1 LWKGIHGNGKNTY
14 KMKIQEFALKISI
27 TVCPSHIVEPLHL
40 KKWWR
45 QRGVG
50 ELEKWFVSGKAI
62 DYNYEIDWKKIS
74 DHKKSMWYDSQN
86 FQINMG
92 HEYSKRQG

>member
-1 LWKGIHGNGKNTY
+1 
-14 KMKIQEFALKISI
+14 MKIQEFALNASL

-50 ELEKWFVSGKAI
+50 ELEKWFVSGNTI
-62 DYNYEIDWKKIS
+62 HYNDEIDWKKIS
-74 DHKKSMWYDSQN
+74 DHKKSLWYDSQN

-92 HEYSKRQG
+92 HEYSQRKG

>member
-1 LWKGIHGNGKNTY
+1 
-14 KMKIQEFALKISI
+14 MKIQDFALNASL

-50 ELEKWFVSGKAI
+50 ELEKWFVSGNSI
-62 DYNYEIDWKKIS
+62 HYNDEIDWKKIS
-74 DHKKSMWYDSQN
+74 DYKKQMWYDSQN

-92 HEYSKRQG
+92 HEYSKRTS

>member
-1 LWKGIHGNGKNTY
+1 
-14 KMKIQEFALKISI
+14 MKIQEFALNASI

-62 DYNYEIDWKKIS
+62 DYNEEIDWVKIS
-74 DHKKSMWYDSQN
+74 YHKKSLWYDSQN
-86 FQINMG
+86 FQINTG
-92 HEYSKRQG
+92 HEYSKRTS

>member
-1 LWKGIHGNGKNTY
+1 
-14 KMKIQEFALKISI
+14 MKIQDFALNASLN
-27 TVCPSHIVEPLHL
+27 VCPSHIVEPLHL

-62 DYNYEIDWKKIS
+62 NYNDEIDWKKIS
-74 DHKKSMWYDSQN
+74 DYKKQMWYDSQN

>member
-1 LWKGIHGNGKNTY
+1 
-14 KMKIQEFALKISI
+14 MKIQDFALNASL

-45 QRGVG
+45 KRGVG
-50 ELEKWFVSGKAI
+50 ELEKWFVSGNTI
-62 DYNYEIDWKKIS
+62 HYNDEIDWKKIS
-74 DHKKSMWYDSQN
+74 DHKKSLWYDSQN

-92 HEYSKRQG
+92 HEYSQRKG

>member
-1 LWKGIHGNGKNTY
+1 MIN
-14 KMKIQEFALKISI
+14 IQDFALNASLTI
-27 TVCPSHIVEPLHL
+27 CPNHIVEPLHL

-50 ELEKWFVSGKAI
+50 ELEKYFYTGKKI
-62 DYNYEIDWKKIS
+62 SYDQEIDWKAIS
-74 DHKKSMWYDSQN
+74 DHKKQMWYESQN

>member
-1 LWKGIHGNGKNTY
+1 
-14 KMKIQEFALKISI
+14 MKIQEFALNVSL

-50 ELEKWFVSGKAI
+50 ELEKWFVSGNYI
-62 DYNYEIDWKKIS
+62 HYNDEIDWKKIS
-74 DHKKSMWYDSQN
+74 DYKKQMWYDSQN

-92 HEYSKRQG
+92 NEYSQRKG

>member
-1 LWKGIHGNGKNTY
+1 MIN
-14 KMKIQEFALKISI
+14 IQDFALNASL
-27 TVCPSHIVEPLHL
+27 TVCPDHIVESHHL
-40 KKWWR
+40 QKWWR

-50 ELEKWFVSGKAI
+50 ELEKYFHAGYKVSY
-62 DYNYEIDWKKIS
+62 DQEIDWKKIS
-74 DHKKSMWYDSQN
+74 NHKKSLWYDSQN